1 MSMNVVITGATSGIG
16 LQIAKYFVQI
26 PGSVVFIC
34 GRDEKKL
41 GQARVDLGKLAKGAE
56 VEVAKFDLSDIGS
69 TLMSAIEL
77 RSRVGNVDLL
87 FNNAG
92 IMAPPVRL
100 LSPQGF
106 EVQFATNHLGHFVLT
121 AALIDLVSE
130 AKGRVITTSSIMAKR
145 GKIDFD
151 NLNGEQSYSP
161 WGAYSQSKLANLLFA
176 IELDRRLKAA
186 NSSALSLSAHPGY
199 SSTSLSST
207 GQKMANAR
215 AITPKFIEAIIAQ
228 SARKGAL
235 PAIEASQI
243 DCDGWQYL
251 GPRGPFELRGR
262 PTRVKP
268 PESALDEEV
277 AKNLWAISEE
287 LTETKF
293 EI

>member
-1 MSMNVVITGATSGIG
+1 MSMNVVVTGATSGIG
-16 LQIAKYFVQI
+16 LQIAKHFVQI
-26 PGSVVFIC
+26 PGHTVYLC

-41 GQARVDLGKLAKGAE
+41 GSAKIELAKVSKGSE
-56 VEVAKFDLSDIGS
+56 IEIAKFDLSDVGS

-77 RSRVGNVDLL
+77 RARTGKVDLL

-92 IMAPPVRL
+92 VMAPPVRL

-121 AALIDLVSE
+121 AALIDLVEE
-130 AKGRVITTSSIMAKR
+130 AKGRVITISSIAAKR

-151 NLNGEQSYSP
+151 NLNGEVTYSP
-161 WGAYSQSKLANLLFA
+161 WGSYSQSKLANLLFA

-186 NSSALSLSAHPGY
+186 NSSAKSLSAHPGY
-199 SSTSLSST
+199 SSTSLTTT

-215 AITPKFIEAIIAQ
+215 AMTPKFIEVLIAQ
-228 SARKGAL
+228 SARKGAM
-235 PAIEASQI
+235 PAIEASRI
-243 DCDGWQYL
+243 ECDGWEYL

-262 PTRVKP
+262 PTKVQP
-268 PESALDEEV
+268 PQLAFDEEV
-277 AKNLWAISEE
+277 AKKLWEISEE

>member
-16 LQIAKYFVQI
+16 LQIAKHFVQV
-26 PGSVVFIC
+26 PDNTVYIC

-41 GQARVDLGKLAKGAE
+41 GQTRIELSKVAKGSE
-56 VEVAKFDLSDIGS
+56 IELVKFDLSDIGS

-77 RSRVGNVDLL
+77 RARTGKVDLL

-92 IMAPPVRL
+92 VMAPPVRL

-130 AKGRVITTSSIMAKR
+130 AKGRVITISSIAAKR

-151 NLNGEQSYSP
+151 NLNGERSYSP
-161 WGAYSQSKLANLLFA
+161 WESYSQSKLANLLFS
-176 IELDRRLKAA
+176 IELDRRLREA
-186 NSSALSLSAHPGY
+186 NSEAVSLSAHPGFA
-199 SSTSLSST
+199 STSLTTT

-215 AITPKFIEAIIAQ
+215 AMIPKFIEVLVAQ
-228 SARKGAL
+228 SAKKGAL

-243 DCDGWQYL
+243 KCDSWLFL
-251 GPRGPFELRGR
+251 GPRGPFEMRGR
-262 PTRVKP
+262 PTKVEAP
-268 PESALDEEV
+268 ALALDEEV
-277 AKNLWAISEE
+277 ARRLWQVSEE

>member
-16 LQIAKYFVQI
+16 LQIAKHFVQI

-41 GQARVDLGKLAKGAE
+41 GQARIELGKLAKGAE

-77 RSRVGNVDLL
+77 RSRVGKVDLL

-130 AKGRVITTSSIMAKR
+130 AKGRVITTSSIVAKR

-215 AITPKFIEAIIAQ
+215 AITPKFIETVIAQ
-228 SARKGAL
+228 SARKGAM

-243 DCDGWQYL
+243 ECDGWQYL

-262 PTRVKP
+262 PTKVKP
-268 PESALDEEV
+268 PELALDEDV
-277 AKNLWAISEE
+277 ARRLWELSEE

>member
-1 MSMNVVITGATSGIG
+1 MSLNVVVTGATSGIG
-16 LQIAKYFVQI
+16 LQIAKHFVQRA
-26 PGSVVFIC
+26 GNTVYIC

-41 GQARVDLGKLAKGAE
+41 GAAKIELSKVAKGSDIE
-56 VEVAKFDLSDIGS
+56 IAKFDLSDVGS

-77 RSRVGNVDLL
+77 RARAGKVDLL

-92 IMAPPVRL
+92 VMAPPVRL

-121 AALIDLVSE
+121 AALIDLVAE
-130 AKGRVITTSSIMAKR
+130 ANGRVITISSIAAKR

-161 WGAYSQSKLANLLFA
+161 WGSYSQSKLANLLFA

-186 NSSALSLSAHPGY
+186 NSSAISLSAHPGY
-199 SSTSLSST
+199 SSTSLTST

-215 AITPKFIEAIIAQ
+215 ALAPKFLEAIVAQ

-235 PAIEASQI
+235 PAIEASHFT
-243 DCDGWQYL
+243 CEGWEYF

-262 PTRVKP
+262 PTKVRP
-268 PESALDEEV
+268 PELALDEDTAARLWEV
-277 AKNLWAISEE
+277 SEE